1 MEPAAGA
8 RGPTW
13 GMGSPRR
20 EGSEEPPAASP
31 RQSPDPLPATRAAGR
46 PGSACWRCGDPG
58 HSVDRCPV
66 MEVGT
71 LVRIPDDPQAAPDQ
85 AGLYQIPVSIKGG
98 TYQALVDSG
107 CNQTSIHQSLIQAG
121 ALDTGRMVKVRC
133 VHGDIV
139 EYPVKAIA
147 IQFRGQKHNV
157 EVAVSPRLRHPLIL
171 GTNWPAFE
179 QLLGCLTVDASGEK
193 GRQGGGAST
202 QVGESVPGPSGAVS
216 GEPSGLAR
224 LNLSSRDDFP
234 LEQSQDETLKH
245 AFEQVRAI
253 DGQVLHPDRAL
264 SHPYFAIIKDRLY
277 RVTRDAQ
284 TKEDTTQLLVPR
296 SRREMLFQTAHCN
309 PMAGH
314 LGVTATLNRLMTR
327 FFWPGIHENVR
338 RWCASCRECQLVNPP
353 AAPKAPLRP
362 IPLVQ
367 VPFERIGMDLIGP
380 LERSARGHRFALV
393 IVDYATRYPEAVAL
407 RNISAKSVADAL
419 FRLISRVGIP
429 KEILTDQGTAFMS
442 RTLSELYELLG
453 IKAVRT
459 SVYHPQTDGLVER
472 FNRTLKTMIRKFV
485 QEDAKNW
492 DRWLEPLLFAVR
504 EVPQASTGFSP
515 FELLYGRQPR
525 GVLDVLKETWEDGR
539 SDSKNEI
546 QYVLDLRAK
555 LHTLGRLSMENLLQA
570 QDRQS
575 QLYNRGT
582 KLREFAPGDKVLVLL
597 PTSSSKLLAKW
608 QGPFEVTRRIGDL
621 NYEVVRTD
629 RGNPR
634 QIYHLNLLK
643 KWSAEGSVLLATA
656 VSEEEDL
663 GPEAIIKEKSL
674 TLAPGGDHL
683 SPSQLTD
690 IGRLQVEFADVFSPL
705 PGRTDLIQHHI
716 ETEPG
721 VVVRTRPYRLPEHK
735 KKVVQTELEAML
747 RMGVIEESHSD
758 WASPIVLVPKTDG
771 SCGFVWT
778 IAG

>member
-1 MEPAAGA
+1 
-8 RGPTW
+8 
-13 GMGSPRR
+13 
-20 EGSEEPPAASP
+20 
-31 RQSPDPLPATRAAGR
+31 
-46 PGSACWRCGDPG
+46 
-58 HSVDRCPV
+58 

-85 AGLYQIPVSIKGG
+85 AGLYQIPVSIKWG
-98 TYQALVDSG
+98 TYRALVDSG

-121 ALDTGRMVKVRC
+121 TLDTGRMVKVRC

-193 GRQGGGAST
+193 GRWGG
-202 QVGESVPGPSGAVS
+202 GESVPGPSGAVS

-253 DGQVLHPDRAL
+253 DGQVLHPDRVP

-353 AAPKAPLRP
+353 APPKAPLRP

-459 SVYHPQTDGLVER
+459 SVYHPQTDGLIER

-621 NYEVVRTD
+621 NYEVVLTD
-629 RGNPR
+629 RGDSR
-634 QIYHLNLLK
+634 QIYHPNLLK

-663 GPEAIIKEKSL
+663 GPEAIKEKSL
-674 TLAPGGDHL
+674 ALAPGGDHL

-721 VVVRTRPYRLPEHK
+721 VVVRSRPYRLPEHK

-771 SCGFVWT
+771 SLLLDTGLNKGILADPLISHVQRKNSLHHAVWITPICDASFRFVRGPSYVSAPHGSSAAT
-778 IAG
+778 PCCICRCLLG

>member
-1 MEPAAGA
+1 
-8 RGPTW
+8 
-13 GMGSPRR
+13 
-20 EGSEEPPAASP
+20 
-31 RQSPDPLPATRAAGR
+31 
-46 PGSACWRCGDPG
+46 
-58 HSVDRCPV
+58 
-66 MEVGT
+66 
-71 LVRIPDDPQAAPDQ
+71 
-85 AGLYQIPVSIKGG
+85 
-98 TYQALVDSG
+98 
-107 CNQTSIHQSLIQAG
+107 
-121 ALDTGRMVKVRC
+121 
-133 VHGDIV
+133 
-139 EYPVKAIA
+139 
-147 IQFRGQKHNV
+147 
-157 EVAVSPRLRHPLIL
+157 
-171 GTNWPAFE
+171 
-179 QLLGCLTVDASGEK
+179 
-193 GRQGGGAST
+193 
-202 QVGESVPGPSGAVS
+202 
-216 GEPSGLAR
+216 
-224 LNLSSRDDFP
+224 
-234 LEQSQDETLKH
+234 
-245 AFEQVRAI
+245 
-253 DGQVLHPDRAL
+253 
-264 SHPYFAIIKDRLY
+264 
-277 RVTRDAQ
+277 
-284 TKEDTTQLLVPR
+284 
-296 SRREMLFQTAHCN
+296 MLFQTAHYN

-419 FRLISRVGIP
+419 FRLISRVGIL

-442 RTLSELYELLG
+442 RTFSELYELLG
-453 IKAVRT
+453 IKALRT

-472 FNRTLKTMIRKFV
+472 FNCTLKTMIRKFV

-492 DRWLEPLLFAVR
+492 DRWLEPLLFAVC

-629 RGNPR
+629 RGDSR

-721 VVVRTRPYRLPEHK
+721 GWE
-735 KKVVQTELEAML
+735 
-747 RMGVIEESHSD
+747 
-758 WASPIVLVPKTDG
+758 
-771 SCGFVWT
+771 
-778 IAG
+778 